1 MGILETIEKKFET
14 TFHKANLSDACTALN
29 PEKVKDLLEH
39 AQQVTDRA
47 KTATAFANSIDA
59 LGDAGEKLGVAVKK
73 INASLE
79 KGVQVTG
86 DVSAACQINEAL
98 TVLNK
103 WKLNTNPSPKVSQEA
118 AKAFDK
124 LFGGA
129 ATYMK
134 SLPPPANQYAQI
146 LEAISKYS
154 FFSHMAGYN
163 DPDTWTGPEGQQLR
177 ELERTKYQ

>member
-1 MGILETIEKKFET
+1 MGILERIKKKFET

-47 KTATAFANSIDA
+47 KTATIFANSIDA
-59 LGDAGEKLGVAVKK
+59 LGDAGEKLGVAVEK

-79 KGVQVTG
+79 KSVQVTG

-98 TVLNK
+98 SVLNK
-103 WKLNTNPSPKVSQEA
+103 WKLKTNPTPEDGQEA

-134 SLPPPANQYAQI
+134 SLPFPANQYARV
-146 LEAISKYS
+146 LEAISQYS

-163 DPDTWTGPEGQQLR
+163 NPDTWTGPEGRQLR
-177 ELERTKYQ
+177 ELEKSGYQ